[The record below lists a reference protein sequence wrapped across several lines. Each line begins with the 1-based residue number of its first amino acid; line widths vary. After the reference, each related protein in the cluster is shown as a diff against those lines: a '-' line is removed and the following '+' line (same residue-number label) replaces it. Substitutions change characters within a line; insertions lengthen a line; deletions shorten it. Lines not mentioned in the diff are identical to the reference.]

1 MGASDMNNLATLIAR
16 HAPQDGMHDMPVPGL
31 AVVRYGAPTD
41 RVPVLHQAA
50 VCIIA
55 QGAKVVT
62 LAGESFR
69 YDCASHLVVSVDLPL
84 TGQVVEATPERPYL
98 CVRVDLDPTLLR
110 ELMLQQPPPAKAETS
125 RGLHFS
131 RNTPELTDAVA
142 RLLRL
147 LDRLQD
153 VDVLAPIIRR
163 EIHYWLLT
171 GDQAGAVRQI
181 GSPDSRLAQVSR
193 AIAWIR
199 DNFDQ
204 PFSIERISHEARMSP
219 SALHHHFKA
228 VTAMSPL
235 QYQKQIRLQE
245 ARRLMLGEAADA
257 QAAGFQVGYESPS
270 QFSREYARLF
280 GAPPARD
287 AARLRAGGP
296 VPVEV

>member
-1 MGASDMNNLATLIAR
+1 MDNLAPLIAR
-16 HAPQDGMHDMPVPGL
+16 HAPQDGMHDMPVLGL
-31 AVVRYGAPTD
+31 AVIRYGAPTD
-41 RVPVLHQAA
+41 RVPVLHQPA

-55 QGAKVVT
+55 QGAKVVM
-62 LAGESFR
+62 LAGETFR
-69 YDCASHLVVSVDLPL
+69 YDSASHLVVSVDLPL

-98 CVRVDLDPTLLR
+98 CVRVDLDPALLR
-110 ELMLQQPPPAKAETS
+110 ELMLQRPPPAKAETS

-147 LDRLQD
+147 LERPQD
-153 VDVLAPIIRR
+153 VEVLAPIIRR

-171 GDQAGAVRQI
+171 GDQAGVVRQI
-181 GSPDSRLAQVSR
+181 GSPDSRLSQVSR

-204 PFSIERISHEARMSP
+204 PFSIERLSHEARMSP

-245 ARRLMLGEAADA
+245 ARRLMIGEAVDA

-280 GAPPARD
+280 GTPPARD
-287 AARLRAGGP
+287 AARLRASGP
-296 VPVEV
+296 VPVAV